1 MSNEYE
7 YGYEYGYEYMDS
19 EEVVEELAVPEYHN
33 LLNQHIYEK
42 MNTKSAV
49 VGQMPVGEVSGEK
62 IDDYWLQV
70 EDGYIQLKYIKEV

>member
-1 MSNEYE
+1 MSNEYEYE
-7 YGYEYGYEYMDS
+7 YGYEYTDYEEIA
-19 EEVVEELAVPEYHN
+19 EESPTPSYHN
-33 LLNQHIYEK
+33 LFNQHIYEK
-42 MNTKSAV
+42 MNDKSAV

>member
-1 MSNEYE
+1 MSNEYEYE
-7 YGYEYGYEYMDS
+7 YGYEYIDS

-33 LLNQHIYEK
+33 LFNQHIYEK
-42 MNTKSAV
+42 MNPKSAV

-62 IDDYWLQV
+62 IDDHWLQV